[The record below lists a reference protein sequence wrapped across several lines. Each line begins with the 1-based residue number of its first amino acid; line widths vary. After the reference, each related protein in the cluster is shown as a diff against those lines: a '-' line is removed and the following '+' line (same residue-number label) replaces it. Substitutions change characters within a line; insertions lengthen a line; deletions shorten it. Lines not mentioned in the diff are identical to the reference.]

1 MITAKS
7 LAYCISNT
15 ESFSIVCRDL
25 TDSAF
30 ELLSRALKNGVV
42 YTGNSYTDKM
52 GIILPYA
59 RYYVKEGVK
68 CTLKEH

>member
-15 ESFSIVCRDL
+15 ESFSIVSSDL

-30 ELLSRALKNGVV
+30 ELLTKALKNGAVH
-42 YTGNSYTDKM
+42 TENSYTDNM

-68 CTLKEH
+68 CTLKQH